1 MAIAGIPLTE
11 VLPPPEDGAPL
22 LLLGGDDVVAS
33 AFARRGYRVERHALD
48 TGPLAQLAGV
58 PFSPPAVAWP
68 FPDAA
73 FAAVVLLDELALTMP
88 EEEALA
94 EAARVLRPGG
104 ILLLRVPARGR
115 LAWLDG
121 YNAYRYVRDI
131 THRGKLLPAMRGIGW
146 RRHYGRDDLRMLLA
160 PHFRPRAIRA
170 SGIGAADAARLGLS
184 LLWRWALRSERG
196 DGAIHALPSA
206 LARREGAWSMLGRGY
221 WLVAAAERLP
231 EGERQR
237 GTPAEAELR

>member
-11 VLPPPEDGAPL
+11 FLPVPSAETPL
-22 LLLGGDDVVAS
+22 LLVGGDDIVA
-33 AFARRGYRVERHALD
+33 AALRHAGYRVDRHALD
-48 TGPLAQLAGV
+48 TGPLAQLQGV
-58 PFSPPAVAWP
+58 PFTPPVVAWP

-73 FAAVVLLDELALTMP
+73 FAAVVLLDELALTMR

-104 ILLLRVPARGR
+104 ILLLRVPAIGR

-131 THRGKLLPAMRGIGW
+131 THRGTLLPEVKGIGW
-146 RRHYGRDDLRMLLA
+146 RRHYGRDDLRALLA
-160 PHFRPRAIRA
+160 PHFRLRAMRA
-170 SGIGAADAARLGLS
+170 SGIGLSDAARLGSS
-184 LLWRWALRSERG
+184 LVWRWALRSDRG
-196 DGAIHALPSA
+196 DGTIHEAPAL
-206 LARREGAWSMLGRGY
+206 LARREGSWAPLGRGY

-231 EGERQR
+231 VTSG
-237 GTPAEAELR
+237 